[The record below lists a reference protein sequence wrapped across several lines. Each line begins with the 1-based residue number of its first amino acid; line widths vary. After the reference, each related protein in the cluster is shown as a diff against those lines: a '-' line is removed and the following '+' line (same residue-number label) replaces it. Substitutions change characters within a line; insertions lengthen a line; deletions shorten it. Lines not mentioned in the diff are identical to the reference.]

1 MELVEQRT
9 QRAIEADG
17 VLRLHSREL
26 YPPTCAGRPSSAF
39 EAAPAHE
46 PGSVAEAAR
55 VMEQLAREGRRV
67 AFVGGGTELEL
78 GAAPERIDAVLR
90 TRGLRRIVEYQ
101 PADMVMV
108 VEAGVTLAE
117 MQAAAREHRQRLAL
131 DPPWPDRA
139 TIGGIVATGAFGPRR
154 ARYGAVRDLI
164 IGVQLVR
171 ADGTVARGGGKVVKN
186 VAGFDLP
193 KLACGSLGTLGLIA
207 GATFRLHPLPE
218 TSQTVV
224 VSGLSP
230 AEVVAMVSRVRAA
243 QLEPVAAAA
252 LRGPSGYDLALCF
265 EGFGKGVEQQIGT
278 LRQLAPAARAMEDAW
293 ARHDEV
299 RTGGPLR
306 IKLAALPSQLPEVDR
321 LVAPLPGLLEAF
333 EEATDRGPTPE
344 GSRLHPGRRGR
355 HLGILRIQLAE
366 RVHVAAVPGLKPAT
380 GDVDPDIRHCER
392 IIPQRFSGYPVLR
405 CRVTT

>member
-1 MELVEQRT
+1 M
-9 QRAIEADG
+9 I
-17 VLRLHSREL
+17 
-26 YPPTCAGRPSSAF
+26 PAF
-39 EAAPAHE
+39 EAAAAHE
-46 PGSVAEAAR
+46 PASVAEAAR

-67 AFVGGGTELEL
+67 GFVGGGTELEL
-78 GAAPERIDAVLR
+78 GALPERIDAVVR

-117 MQAAAREHRQRLAL
+117 IQAAAREHRQRLAL

-278 LRQLAPAARAMEDAW
+278 LRQLAPAARATEDAW

-299 RTGGPLR
+299 RMGGPLR
-306 IKLAALPSQLPEVDR
+306 IKVAALPSQLPDVDR
-321 LVAPLPGLLEAF
+321 LVAPLGLRFAWYPTLGLGFASGASGEHAAGLIADARAELTRRGGSLVVQAAPSTLRVDPWGPPPPAF
-333 EEATDRGPTPE
+333 PLFERLKQNFDPDR
-344 GSRLHPGRRGR
+344 RLNPGRFVG
-355 HLGILRIQLAE
+355 
-366 RVHVAAVPGLKPAT
+366 GL
-380 GDVDPDIRHCER
+380 
-392 IIPQRFSGYPVLR
+392 
-405 CRVTT
+405 

>member
-1 MELVEQRT
+1 M
-9 QRAIEADG
+9 I
-17 VLRLHSREL
+17 
-26 YPPTCAGRPSSAF
+26 PAF
-39 EAAPAHE
+39 EAAAAHE
-46 PGSVAEAAR
+46 PASVAEAAR
-55 VMEQLAREGRRV
+55 VMEQLARDGRRV

-78 GAAPERIDAVLR
+78 GAPPERIDAVVR

-171 ADGTVARGGGKVVKN
+171 ADGAVAHGGGKVVKN

-218 TSQTVV
+218 ASESVV
-224 VSGLSP
+224 VPGLSG
-230 AEVVAMVSRVRAA
+230 AEVVATVSRMRVA

-252 LRGPSGYDLALCF
+252 LRGSSGYDLALCF
-265 EGFGKGVEQQIGT
+265 EGFGKGVEQQVGK
-278 LRQLAPAARAMEDAW
+278 LRELAPSARAPGDAW

-306 IKLAALPSQLPEVDR
+306 LKVAALPTQLPEVDR
-321 LVAPLPGLLEAF
+321 LLAPLGLPIAWYPTLGLGFASGAASDSAAALIADARAELARRGGSLVVQAAPAELRTDPWGTPPPAF
-333 EEATDRGPTPE
+333 AVMR
-344 GSRLHPGRRGR
+344 RLKDNFDPDHRLNPGRFVG
-355 HLGILRIQLAE
+355 
-366 RVHVAAVPGLKPAT
+366 GL
-380 GDVDPDIRHCER
+380 
-392 IIPQRFSGYPVLR
+392 
-405 CRVTT
+405 

>member
-1 MELVEQRT
+1 M
-9 QRAIEADG
+9 I
-17 VLRLHSREL
+17 
-26 YPPTCAGRPSSAF
+26 PAF
-39 EAAPAHE
+39 EAAAAHE
-46 PGSVAEAAR
+46 PASVAEAAR

-67 AFVGGGTELEL
+67 GFVGGGTELEL
-78 GAAPERIDAVLR
+78 GAPPERIDAVVR

-117 MQAAAREHRQRLAL
+117 IQAAAREHRQRLAL

-278 LRQLAPAARAMEDAW
+278 LRQLAPAARATEDAW

-306 IKLAALPSQLPEVDR
+306 IKVAALPSQLPEVDR
-321 LVAPLPGLLEAF
+321 LVAPLGLRFAWYATLGLGFASGASVEHAAGLIADARAELARCGGSLVVQAALSTLRVDPWGPPPPAF
-333 EEATDRGPTPE
+333 PLFERLKQNFDPDR
-344 GSRLHPGRRGR
+344 RLNPGRFVG
-355 HLGILRIQLAE
+355 
-366 RVHVAAVPGLKPAT
+366 GL
-380 GDVDPDIRHCER
+380 
-392 IIPQRFSGYPVLR
+392 
-405 CRVTT
+405 

>member
-1 MELVEQRT
+1 M
-9 QRAIEADG
+9 I
-17 VLRLHSREL
+17 
-26 YPPTCAGRPSSAF
+26 PAF
-39 EAAPAHE
+39 EEAAAHE

-55 VMEQLAREGRRV
+55 IMEQLAREGRRV

-90 TRGLRRIVEYQ
+90 TRGLRRVVEYQ

-117 MQAAAREHRQRLAL
+117 VQATAREHRQRLAL

-154 ARYGAVRDLI
+154 ARYGGVRDLI
-164 IGVQLVR
+164 IGVELVR
-171 ADGTVARGGGKVVKN
+171 ADGAVAHGGGKVVKN

-218 TSQTVV
+218 ASENVV
-224 VSGLSP
+224 VPGLSA
-230 AEVVAMVSRVRAA
+230 AEVVSTLARVRDA

-252 LRGPSGYDLALCF
+252 LRGPSGFDLALCF
-265 EGFGKGVEQQIGT
+265 EGFGKGVEQQVGRV
-278 LRQLAPAARAMEDAW
+278 RQLAPSAGDAGEAW

-306 IKLAALPSQLPEVDR
+306 IKVAALPTHLPEVDR
-321 LVAPLPGLLEAF
+321 AVAPLGLRFAWYPTLGLGFASGPAKENAAAVIADARAELARRGGSLVVQAAPREVRADPWGPPPPAF
-333 EEATDRGPTPE
+333 VLMR
-344 GSRLHPGRRGR
+344 RLKDNFDPDHRLNPGRFVG
-355 HLGILRIQLAE
+355 
-366 RVHVAAVPGLKPAT
+366 GL
-380 GDVDPDIRHCER
+380 
-392 IIPQRFSGYPVLR
+392 
-405 CRVTT
+405 

>member
-1 MELVEQRT
+1 M
-9 QRAIEADG
+9 I
-17 VLRLHSREL
+17 
-26 YPPTCAGRPSSAF
+26 PAF
-39 EAAPAHE
+39 EAAAAHE
-46 PGSVAEAAR
+46 PASVAEAAR

-67 AFVGGGTELEL
+67 GFVGGGTELEL
-78 GAAPERIDAVLR
+78 GAPPERIDAVVR

-278 LRQLAPAARAMEDAW
+278 LRQLAPAARATEDA
-293 ARHDEV
+293 
-299 RTGGPLR
+299 
-306 IKLAALPSQLPEVDR
+306 
-321 LVAPLPGLLEAF
+321 
-333 EEATDRGPTPE
+333 
-344 GSRLHPGRRGR
+344 
-355 HLGILRIQLAE
+355 
-366 RVHVAAVPGLKPAT
+366 
-380 GDVDPDIRHCER
+380 
-392 IIPQRFSGYPVLR
+392 
-405 CRVTT
+405 

>member
-1 MELVEQRT
+1 MT
-9 QRAIEADG
+9 SPFD
-17 VLRLHSREL
+17 
-26 YPPTCAGRPSSAF
+26 
-39 EAAPAHE
+39 APQAHE
-46 PGSVAEAAR
+46 PRSVAEAAR
-55 VMEQLAREGRRV
+55 VMEQLAREGKRV

-78 GAAPERIDAVLR
+78 GPVPDRIDAVVR
-90 TRGLRRIVEYQ
+90 TRGLGRVVEYQ

-108 VEAGVTLAE
+108 VEAGLTIGEL
-117 MQAAAREHRQRLAL
+117 QAAAREHRQRLAL

-171 ADGTVARGGGKVVKN
+171 ADGAVAHGGGKVVKN

-218 TSQTVV
+218 ASETVV
-224 VSGLSP
+224 VPGLSA

-243 QLEPVAAAA
+243 QLEPAAAAA

-265 EGFGKGVEQQIGT
+265 EGFGKGVEQQTGK
-278 LRQLAPAARAMEDAW
+278 LRQLAPSARAAEDAW
-293 ARHDEV
+293 TRHDEV

-306 IKLAALPSQLPEVDR
+306 VKVAALPTQLPEVDR
-321 LVAPLPGLLEAF
+321 LLSPLGLRFAWYPTLGLGFASGAAGEQAAALIADARAELLRRGGSLVVQAAPAGLRV
-333 EEATDRGPTPE
+333 DRWGPPPP
-344 GSRLHPGRRGR
+344 SFPVMQRVKQNFDPDRRLNPGRFVG
-355 HLGILRIQLAE
+355 
-366 RVHVAAVPGLKPAT
+366 GL
-380 GDVDPDIRHCER
+380 
-392 IIPQRFSGYPVLR
+392 
-405 CRVTT
+405 